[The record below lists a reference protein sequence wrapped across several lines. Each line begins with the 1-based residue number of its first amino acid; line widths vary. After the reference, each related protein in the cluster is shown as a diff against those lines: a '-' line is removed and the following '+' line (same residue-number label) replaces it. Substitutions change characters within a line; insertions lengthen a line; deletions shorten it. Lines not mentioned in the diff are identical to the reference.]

1 MSPTNRVPSMRM
13 NPSGARDIPTFID
26 ELAKD
31 EAKNQPKG
39 DSESTFSD
47 ASTLQGNE
55 QSSKLK
61 RGLLNK
67 IRSFSQS
74 GKQDAVK
81 E

>member
-13 NPSGARDIPTFID
+13 NPSGTRDSPTFID
-26 ELAKD
+26 ELAKE
-31 EAKNQPKG
+31 EAKNQSKG

-55 QSSKLK
+55 QFSKPK
-61 RGLLNK
+61 RGLFSK
-67 IRSFSQS
+67 IRSFTPSR
-74 GKQDAVK
+74 KEDAVR

>member
-1 MSPTNRVPSMRM
+1 MSPTSRAPTMRM
-13 NPSGARDIPTFID
+13 NPSGTRDMPTFID

-47 ASTLQGNE
+47 ASTLQCNE
-55 QSSKLK
+55 QSSKPK
-61 RGLLNK
+61 RGLFRKLISSSLSTNK
-67 IRSFSQS
+67 
-74 GKQDAVK
+74 DAVK

>member
-13 NPSGARDIPTFID
+13 NPSGAHDIPTFID

-47 ASTLQGNE
+47 ASTLQGSE
-55 QSSKLK
+55 QSSKMK
-61 RGLLNK
+61 RGLFSK
-67 IRSFSQS
+67 IRSFSPS

-81 E
+81 K

>member
-13 NPSGARDIPTFID
+13 NPSDARDIPTYIN

-31 EAKNQPKG
+31 VAKNQPKG

-61 RGLLNK
+61 RGLFSK
-67 IRSFSQS
+67 IRSFSPS